1 MLIQD
6 ISSPSKY
13 KLSNIEI
20 SFSPPYFAQIDS
32 VKKFKFSRR
41 DITWSEYSCNHCQHH
56 PTFYLLSFITICSSI
71 FEKASFY
78 IISLISHPYSVSK
91 PSQTRLLHK
100 FHTWTKPKY
109 WGNWSN
115 AQISQITWPKRNEG
129 GIACNNLTKNCGSN
143 QAKSKRLKIFGS
155 DQVLEKKQKQNG
167 WKIVVP
173 THWPSPES
181 WGA

>member
-6 ISSPSKY
+6 IPMPSKY

-20 SFSPPYFAQIDS
+20 SFSPPYLHRLNLSKSSNSQDWILLGQNIHA
-32 VKKFKFSRR
+32 
-41 DITWSEYSCNHCQHH
+41 ITANTINH

-115 AQISQITWPKRNEG
+115 DQISQFIWPKRNEG
-129 GIACNNLTKNCGSN
+129 GIACKNLTKNCGSN
-143 QAKSKRLKIFGS
+143 QAKSERLKDCWIR
-155 DQVLEKKQKQNG
+155 
-167 WKIVVP
+167 
-173 THWPSPES
+173 PSPGE
-181 WGA
+181 

>member
-13 KLSNIEI
+13 KLSKIEI

-71 FEKASFY
+71 FKKASFH
-78 IISLISHPYSVSK
+78 IIPLISHQARHVFFTSFIFNPNQNIGEIEAVIRSVRS
-91 PSQTRLLHK
+91 
-100 FHTWTKPKY
+100 FD
-109 WGNWSN
+109 
-115 AQISQITWPKRNEG
+115 RNKMKG
-129 GIACNNLTKNCGSN
+129 GIACNNLTTNCGSN
-143 QAKSKRLKIFGS
+143 QAKSK
-155 DQVLEKKQKQNG
+155 
-167 WKIVVP
+167 
-173 THWPSPES
+173 
-181 WGA
+181 